1 MASKRNSPVDEPVQ
15 VFRQFAWHLA
25 GTLAAA
31 AAKQGGRAGAP
42 TKPRP
47 PKAAGAR

>member
-1 MASKRNSPVDEPVQ
+1 MTAKPHSAPAGDEPVQ

-31 AAKQGGRAGAP
+31 KATPAGRS
-42 TKPRP
+42 RP
-47 PKAAGAR
+47 PKGPAKR